1 MIMRREDDYILQS
14 FAYLS
19 ICWRSELIDFSIKQ
33 GNGEKSTNKN
43 KKLCHQF
50 FSGTGGWNS
59 DNSLIH
65 KPLVVL
71 KKKDIMKEICKENYR
86 LIFLRTAWFLI
97 FGLNNFHQCFHF
109 ADKLKLINQMIA
121 FKTNY
126 TFLYR
131 IMKPTFDKFTI
142 IYNSTVIQL
151 NII

>member
-1 MIMRREDDYILQS
+1 MYKASIFTFVFVFAWHEGNVSTMEAIYIRILPEITRDLASPPPGNLLTDMIMRIREDDYILQS

-71 KKKDIMKEICKENYR
+71 KKKILWKKYVR
-86 LIFLRTAWFLI
+86 
-97 FGLNNFHQCFHF
+97 
-109 ADKLKLINQMIA
+109 
-121 FKTNY
+121 KTIVWY
-126 TFLYR
+126 FYALHGFSYL
-131 IMKPTFDKFTI
+131 D
-142 IYNSTVIQL
+142 
-151 NII
+151 